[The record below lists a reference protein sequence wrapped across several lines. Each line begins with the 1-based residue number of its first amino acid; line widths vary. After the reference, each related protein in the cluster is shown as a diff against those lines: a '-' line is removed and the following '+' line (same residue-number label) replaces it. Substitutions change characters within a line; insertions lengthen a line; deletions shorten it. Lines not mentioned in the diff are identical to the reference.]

1 MNSKKIATILNL
13 IEIAD
18 NNLKTA
24 KSLLSQLG
32 GSDVAAVRAASSTV
46 QSSVDESD
54 ALEVVEGYFDGESM
68 IGDNGQTY
76 LVPPNYA
83 SKTQLVVGDRMKWIL
98 TSSREIFK
106 LIQPAPRERA
116 TGTFT
121 IEEDRYLVIVDKYP
135 NPVQILKASATYA
148 MKNLGLQIGDEVA
161 ITIPKDA
168 TPTWGAFNSIVKSH
182 GDEASGEQEILNND
196 FLSDSA
202 DDQGEDDPNI
212 AAGAE
217 VEEQTSEENFL

>member
-24 KSLLSQLG
+24 KSLLTQLG
-32 GSDVAAVRAASSTV
+32 GSEVSRPASHMST
-46 QSSVDESD
+46 QASVDESD

-76 LVPPNYA
+76 LIPPNYA
-83 SKTQLVVGDRMKWIL
+83 SKTQLVLGDRMKWIL
-98 TSSREIFK
+98 TTSREIFK
-106 LIQPAPRERA
+106 LIQPALRERA

-121 IEEDRYLVIVDKYP
+121 VEDDRYLVIVDKHP

-148 MKNLGLQIGDEVA
+148 MKNLGLQVGDEVA
-161 ITIPKDA
+161 ITIPKDS

-182 GDEASGEQEILNND
+182 GDDSLEDSKIFNND
-196 FLSDSA
+196 FLSDSNNQSDDDPDIEA
-202 DDQGEDDPNI
+202 DDSEAN
-212 AAGAE
+212 A
-217 VEEQTSEENFL
+217 VNSEENFL